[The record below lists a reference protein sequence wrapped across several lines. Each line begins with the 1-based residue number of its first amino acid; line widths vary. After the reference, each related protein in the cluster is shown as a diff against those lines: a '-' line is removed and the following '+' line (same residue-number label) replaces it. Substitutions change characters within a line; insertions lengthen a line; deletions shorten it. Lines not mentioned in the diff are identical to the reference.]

1 MLVGVVIVVDNV
13 DVDVDVDVI
22 VVFVVDDDVDVVVV
36 VVVGSGGDGN
46 SGAMHASDCDA
57 VRKMTSMHKH
67 IRNIFYIIEPRLDVS
82 SVKIRSLLKV

>member
-13 DVDVDVDVI
+13 DVDVDVV

-36 VVVGSGGDGN
+36 VVVGSGGGDGN